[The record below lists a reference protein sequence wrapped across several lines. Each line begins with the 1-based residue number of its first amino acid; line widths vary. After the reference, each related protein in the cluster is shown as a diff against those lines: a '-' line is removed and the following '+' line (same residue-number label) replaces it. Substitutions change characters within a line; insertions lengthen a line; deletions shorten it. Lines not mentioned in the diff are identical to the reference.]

1 MSKSK
6 TDNTIDTK
14 AQHNPTNDKANTQ
27 SLTIFQE
34 QIRELYSNVPL
45 TTGLTFSGASIMAF
59 LVWHMV
65 NPNEQMT
72 VLLWLGIFALLA
84 FSRMINFFVYSRHK
98 HKIEAN
104 EISFNPTYWARL
116 EVVLTAIY
124 GFLFGIFFLLF
135 YDTQNYGLFY
145 QIQMATFI
153 FCMILASASFLS
165 IHLPSYIALALGSG
179 SVVCIRLL
187 AEADWFH
194 LSMLLILFIF
204 NIIVFNFVK
213 GMNRR
218 FKNAIQAKLD
228 NLDLIQ
234 ALTEKKEMAEKISI
248 GKSRFIAAAGHNL
261 RQPLHTISLC
271 ASSLVHFVDNKQGH
285 RSLSTITKSVAALEE
300 MFNNLSYISRFD
312 SRDMQSEM
320 LNFPLSGV
328 HQQIFNTFQ
337 ANAKEKNLRFTI
349 EETDEYTY
357 SDPELY
363 GMILNNL
370 VSNAICFT
378 ESGEVSVSTHR
389 QNDSIRIQVS
399 DTGTGIPNNRQNS
412 IFDENYPLE
421 NPNQDSSGLGLGLAL
436 VHRLVSILGLDLQFN
451 SSSKG
456 THFSLTIPIGKKAI
470 TSNLITP
477 DFSTMQSSAKHKPSI
492 HGLCVLV
499 IDDDQAIRES
509 MSELLQ
515 QWGCDVLVAQSS
527 ASAIQQLTHSPLRPD
542 AIVSDFQLQHNQT
555 AIQAIRDI
563 REFCTV
569 PLLPALVITADRS
582 VDFKRHGLNEKDF
595 LLHKPAKPAAILA
608 FLTHAA
614 LTRAATI
621 EKTPVNQGIIQPT
634 VT

>member
-1 MSKSK
+1 MSKPK
-6 TDNTIDTK
+6 IDN
-14 AQHNPTNDKANTQ
+14 TNDKANAQ
-27 SLTIFQE
+27 ALEVFQE

-59 LVWHMV
+59 LVWYMV
-65 NPNEQMT
+65 NPNEQVA
-72 VLLWLGIFALLA
+72 VLLWLSTFALLA
-84 FSRMINFFVYSRHK
+84 LFRMINFFVYSRHEHSIK
-98 HKIEAN
+98 N
-104 EISFNPTYWARL
+104 EETSLNPAYWARL
-116 EVVLTAIY
+116 EVALTAAY
-124 GFLFGIFFLLF
+124 GFLFGVFFLLF
-135 YDTQNYGLFY
+135 YDAQNYGLFY
-145 QIQMATFI
+145 QIQMATFL

-194 LSMLLILFIF
+194 LTILPILFIF

-213 GMNRR
+213 GMNQR
-218 FKNAIQAKLD
+218 FKDAIQARLE

-271 ASSLVHFVDNKQGH
+271 ASNLGHFIDNDKGH
-285 RSLSTITKSVAALEE
+285 RSLSTINKSVAALEG

-312 SRDMQSEM
+312 SREMQSEM

-328 HQQIFNTFQ
+328 HQQILSTFQ
-337 ANAKEKNLRFTI
+337 ANAQEKNLRFTI

-389 QNDSIRIQVS
+389 QNDNIKIQVS
-399 DTGTGIPNNRQNS
+399 DTGIGIPNNKQNS

-421 NPNQDSSGLGLGLAL
+421 NPNHNSNGLGLGLAL
-436 VHRLVSILGLDLQFN
+436 VQRLVSILGLDLQFS

-456 THFSLTIPIGKKAI
+456 THFSLFIPIGKKANS
-470 TSNLITP
+470 SNPITP
-477 DFSTMQSSAKHKPSI
+477 DFSTMQSSSKHKPSI
-492 HGLCVLV
+492 QGLCVLV
-499 IDDDQAIRES
+499 IDDDQAIREN
-509 MSELLQ
+509 MTELLQ
-515 QWGCDVLVAQSS
+515 QWECVVLSAESS
-527 ASAIQQLTHSPLRPD
+527 TNVIQQLNNSVLRPD
-542 AIVSDFQLQHNQT
+542 AIISDFQLQYNQT
-555 AIQAIRDI
+555 GIHAIRDI
-563 REFCTV
+563 REFCTM
-569 PLLPALVITADRS
+569 PFLPALMVTADRS

-614 LTRAATI
+614 SI
-621 EKTPVNQGIIQPT
+621 KKTSVNHKNAQSAEF
-634 VT
+634 